1 VVAHSAAFLLG
12 LALVVGT
19 LFSAVQTFVLP
30 RGANTVLTS
39 WVFRLI
45 RLLFALRLR
54 WARTYAQADGVLALY
69 APLSLLALPPVWLG
83 LVLLGF
89 TAMFWGAGSMAWSTA
104 FRLSGSSL
112 FTLGDVQA
120 AGTLAAVMAFS
131 QAAIGLVLVALFIA
145 YLPTM
150 YAAFTRREREVSLL
164 EVRAGSPPSAVEML
178 NRYHRIHGLDD
189 LNEVW
194 ETWEEWFADVEE
206 SHTSLAALT
215 FFRSPRADRS
225 WVTASGA
232 VLDAAAMM
240 NAVVA
245 APHDAQADLCIRAGF
260 IALRQIADFFRIP
273 YPADPHFPAQP
284 ISISRAE
291 FDAACDELERS
302 GIELKADRDQA
313 WHDFAGWRVNYDT
326 VLIALAK
333 LTVAPDAP
341 WSTDRIKGR
350 RW

>member
-1 VVAHSAAFLLG
+1 MLAHGVAFAFG
-12 LALVVGT
+12 LALVAGT
-19 LFSAVQTFVLP
+19 LFSAVQTFILP
-30 RGANTVLTS
+30 RGANTALTR
-39 WVFRLI
+39 WVFNAIRRL
-45 RLLFALRLR
+45 FGLRLR
-54 WARTYAQADGVLALY
+54 LAKTYAEADSILALF
-69 APLSLLALPPVWLG
+69 APISLMTLPPVWLA
-83 LVLLGF
+83 LVLVGF
-89 TAMFWGAGSMAWSTA
+89 TAMFWGAGDISWTTA

-120 AGTLAAVMAFS
+120 AGAFAAVMAFGE
-131 QAAIGLVLVALFIA
+131 AAIGLVLVALFIA

-164 EVRAGSPPSAVEML
+164 EVRAGSPPSAVEMIT
-178 NRYHRIHGLDD
+178 RYHRIHGLND
-189 LNEVW
+189 LHEVW

-215 FFRSPRADRS
+215 FFRSPRCERS
-225 WVTASGA
+225 WVTAAGA

-240 NAVVA
+240 NAAVA

-291 FDAACDELERS
+291 FDIACDDLQQS

-313 WHDFAGWRVNYDT
+313 WQDFGGWRVNYDP

-341 WSTDRIKGR
+341 WSTDRIEGR